1 MPDRVASRTKGY
13 VARVICLPALA
24 AVSRQTA
31 PGPLYSAVSTRR
43 GFGRVYARLILSA
56 GLLFTPLS
64 PVLAEKSQSLESTPP
79 ASETNAWRFRV
90 WLDDKEIG
98 YHNFYLVEN
107 GDISQLHSEAEFEYK
122 LLFVKLYEYEH
133 ENRETWK
140 GDCLQSIESS
150 TDANGKPYSVSGHA
164 RTGEFELAGS
174 KGTETLPECVMS
186 FAYWNPA
193 FLKQDYLINTQ
204 DGEYLDVEI
213 SEPVLEQREVRGE
226 LLPSWR
232 YSLEAGPLKLDLWYS
247 TNDEWLALE
256 SEARGGRTLRYE
268 LL

>member
-1 MPDRVASRTKGY
+1 MLDSAVRRLKSFLVRVM
-13 VARVICLPALA
+13 CLPALA

-31 PGPLYSAVSTRR
+31 PGPLNSLYPSRY
-43 GFGRVYARLILSA
+43 GFGRIYARVILSV
-56 GLLFTPLS
+56 GLAFTPLY
-64 PVLAEKSQSLESTPP
+64 PVFAENSDELQAVSP
-79 ASETNAWRFRV
+79 ASQMNAWRFRV

-98 YHNFYLVEN
+98 YHNFYLVES

-122 LLFVKLYEYEH
+122 LLFVKLYDYEH

-150 TDANGKPYSVSGHA
+150 TDANGKPYTVSGHL
-164 RTGEFELAGS
+164 RTGEFELAGNE
-174 KGTETLPECVMS
+174 GTETLPECVMS

-193 FLKQDYLINTQ
+193 FLKQERLINTQ
-204 DGEYLDVEI
+204 DGEYLDVEV
-213 SEPVLEQREVRGE
+213 SQPVLEQREVRGE
-226 LLPSWR
+226 MQPSWR

-256 SEARGGRTLRYE
+256 SEAQGGRTLRYE